1 MWEGKEVEPS
11 IFSRGVD
18 KQEDFVPFSQ
28 SLSFISSGKQNT
40 SKMEVLSLNPFP
52 ES

>member
-18 KQEDFVPFSQ
+18 KGEDFMPFSQ

-40 SKMEVLSLNPFP
+40 SKMEVLCLNSFP